1 MKSVLILFISF
12 ALLFSCK
19 KTGENA
25 CNGNTRREVKL
36 MIDDLA
42 SDVDTVIIETTI
54 KALGELT
61 VPEVKSETGRQDV
74 EKHIYTVTGTVEK
87 LKRYRDGDYH
97 IRLEDEEGNFLI
109 TEVPNPDCKFVV
121 DSKYAKTYRELVAY
135 IEANVSEG
143 ETITV
148 TGVSFVDIDHV
159 YKRKQAENNLELHP
173 VLQISM

>member
-1 MKSVLILFISF
+1 MKFTIIICLTLV
-12 ALLFSCK
+12 LFSCK

-36 MIDDLA
+36 MTDDLA
-42 SDVDTVIIETTI
+42 SEVDTVAIETTI
-54 KALGELT
+54 KALGELS
-61 VPEVKSETGRQDV
+61 VPEVKSETERQAV
-74 EKHIYTVTGTVEK
+74 EKQVYTVTGTVDK

-109 TEVPNPDCKFVV
+109 TEVPNPDCKHAV
-121 DSKYAKTYRELVAY
+121 DSKYVEIYRELVSY
-135 IEANVSEG
+135 VEANVSEG
-143 ETITV
+143 MIITV

-173 VLQISM
+173 ILKIEI